1 MSTTNIPRAYHYLR
15 LALGIILFSACT
27 GSQVP
32 SLKISKANIKDSI
45 AYLYLR
51 GDSTINHSDTLVF
64 KEEVLSLEIDTMLYK
79 EAFVSFGSGDSV
91 RYYRLRS
98 GSWEQAIPT
107 VLKDTI
113 PSTFPAF
120 YIADVERK
128 YRGLSEIARGRLVAI
143 SFARL
148 DNTMPSKRS
157 LKALDSL
164 YKKDSLKHVYM
175 YLATSDSLVKNR
187 MKRDS
192 LKGIAFSD
200 TLGEV
205 SLLRQRIGIAQSNRI
220 HTFVVDSTMRIVK
233 RQ

>member
-1 MSTTNIPRAYHYLR
+1 MSTTNIPRAYHFLTI
-15 LALGIILFSACT
+15 ALGIIFLSACS
-27 GSQVP
+27 GSQFP

-51 GDSTINHSDTLVF
+51 GDSTINHSDTLVL
-64 KEEVLSLEIDTMLYK
+64 KEEVLSLEIDTTLYK
-79 EAFVSFGSGDSV
+79 EAFVSFGSGDSL

-98 GSWEQAIPT
+98 GAWEQAIPT

-113 PSTFPAF
+113 PSIFPAF

-148 DNTMPSKRS
+148 DNSMPSKRS
-157 LKALDSL
+157 LKVLDSL

-205 SLLRQRIGIAQSNRI
+205 SLLRQRVGIAGSSQI